1 MRGEVLKPVLACLAV
16 FTVGSILDN
25 VMTYYFVVL
34 EGRFAELNPLSRS
47 FIHTYPLI
55 MWFLRD
61 YLGFALV
68 ILLALITRR
77 LLKVSTWW
85 LVMAIPS
92 VVRILPVIHNI
103 SLLLGYDTPF
113 DDLAVTLYRVLGLI
127 N

>member
-1 MRGEVLKPVLACLAV
+1 LRGLKHILACLAV

-61 YLGFALV
+61 YLGFTFV
-68 ILLALITRR
+68 VLLALVVKR
-77 LLKVSTWW
+77 LLKVGAWW
-85 LVMAIPS
+85 LVIAVPS
-92 VVRILPVIHNI
+92 VTRVLPVIHK
-103 SLLLGYDTPF
+103 LLGYDTPF
-113 DDLAVTLYRVLGLI
+113 DDLVVALYRALGLI
-127 N
+127 R